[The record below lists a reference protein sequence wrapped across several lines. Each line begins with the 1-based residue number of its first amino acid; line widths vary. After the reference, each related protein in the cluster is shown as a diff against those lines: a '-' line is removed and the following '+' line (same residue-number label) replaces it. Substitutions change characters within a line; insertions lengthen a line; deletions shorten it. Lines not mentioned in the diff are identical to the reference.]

1 MPLRSN
7 RAEEY
12 PWRREHESG
21 RCASG
26 SPRSATA
33 RLSPRSS
40 LNKGREAESTKV
52 MRGGLR
58 WLFMVAGLALGTG
71 VTSCA
76 VTQQASVSGE
86 NYCPFLGAS
95 LCAKLT
101 PGTSGQIDLRYVNP
115 NVQWTQ
121 YKKVLIEPVTFW
133 AGENT
138 TISAADQRILTNFL
152 YQALEAQLGQK
163 FQVVDKPGPG
173 VMVVQTALLDAT
185 TATPGL
191 RSISVV
197 EPHVRAI
204 ATLKYL
210 ATGTYPFVGSASA
223 EGKVTDSLTGQVLA
237 AGVSKRVG
245 GGSVKAADQWE
256 LGDAEN
262 ALTYWAQLMATQLS
276 SWASGTTAS

>member
-1 MPLRSN
+1 MF
-7 RAEEY
+7 
-12 PWRREHESG
+12 
-21 RCASG
+21 
-26 SPRSATA
+26 T
-33 RLSPRSS
+33 
-40 LNKGREAESTKV
+40 
-52 MRGGLR
+52 
-58 WLFMVAGLALGTG
+58 VAGLALCT
-71 VTSCA
+71 VLASCA
-76 VTQQASVSGE
+76 LTQQASVSGE

-101 PGTSGQIDLRYVNP
+101 PGKSGQIDLRYVNP
-115 NVQWTQ
+115 NAQWTQ

-133 AGENT
+133 AGEDT
-138 TISAADQRILTNFL
+138 TISAADQRILTGFL
-152 YQALEAQLGQK
+152 YQSLEAQLGQK

-173 VMVVQTALLDAT
+173 VMVLQTALLDAT

-197 EPHVRAI
+197 EPHVRAV

-262 ALTYWAQLMATQLS
+262 ALTYWAQLIATQLS
-276 SWASGTTAS
+276 SWTSGNTAS

>member
-1 MPLRSN
+1 MVKLIWGDLR
-7 RAEEY
+7 RTFIVVGITLAT
-12 PWRREHESG
+12 G
-21 RCASG
+21 LFGCA
-26 SPRSATA
+26 
-33 RLSPRSS
+33 L
-40 LNKGREAESTKV
+40 
-52 MRGGLR
+52 
-58 WLFMVAGLALGTG
+58 
-71 VTSCA
+71 
-76 VTQQASVSGE
+76 TQRASVSGE

-101 PGTSGQIDLRYVNP
+101 PGTAGQLDLRYVNP
-115 NVQWTQ
+115 NAQWAQ
-121 YKKVLIEPVTFW
+121 YNKVLIEPVTFW
-133 AGENT
+133 GDDNT
-138 TISAADQRILTNFL
+138 TIAAADQRTLVNYL

-173 VMVVQTALLDAT
+173 VMAVTVALLDAT
-185 TATPGL
+185 TATPGR
-191 RSISVV
+191 RSISLV

-210 ATGTYPFVGSASA
+210 ATGTFPFVGSASA

-262 ALTYWAQLMATQLS
+262 ALTYWAQQLATRLS
-276 SWASGTTAS
+276 SWASGTATS

>member
-1 MPLRSN
+1 
-7 RAEEY
+7 
-12 PWRREHESG
+12 
-21 RCASG
+21 
-26 SPRSATA
+26 
-33 RLSPRSS
+33 
-40 LNKGREAESTKV
+40 
-52 MRGGLR
+52 LR
-58 WLFMVAGLALGTG
+58 WSFTLAGLALGTALAG
-71 VTSCA
+71 CA
-76 VTQQASVSGE
+76 VTQQATVSGE

-101 PGTSGQIDLRYVNP
+101 PGTAGQVDLRYVNP
-115 NVQWTQ
+115 NAQWTQ

-133 AGENT
+133 AGEDT

-163 FQVVDKPGPG
+163 FQVVTAPGPG
-173 VMVVQTALLDAT
+173 VMVLQAALLDAT

-191 RSISVV
+191 RSVSLV

-223 EGKVTDSLTGQVLA
+223 EAKVTDSLTGQVLA

-262 ALTYWAQLMATQLS
+262 ALTYWAQLVATRLS
-276 SWASGTTAS
+276 SWASGTAS